1 MASIYKRRPDFI
13 GIALLGVFL
22 LGLVA
27 MTVRAVNISAFD
39 GALTKAIQAG
49 DLEAMA
55 SALQNGADI
64 NADHGNALKMVII
77 QAQLQPKQKRQMLD
91 FLFSHGFDKKA
102 AFVEEGLLDQII
114 MQSDPATLEYLLK
127 QGATFRKNSDKQLNS
142 SLQNTIDA
150 GQAASAIVLIDHGAD
165 PNDKNGAGRTPL
177 DAAISQQQD
186 TVVTA
191 LLKHGAIPNLKT
203 VNALLL
209 YGGDKN
215 NATFVKA
222 ALDNGGDANTKDK
235 ISGATTLHTA
245 VVHKNREM
253 VNLLLRGYADVN
265 LGDGKHPPLYYAALK
280 GDAEMVRLLLEK
292 GADTKHITGL
302 VSVAR
307 TNGTPALVNML
318 LAKGAKD

>member
-22 LGLVA
+22 IGVLGL
-27 MTVRAVNISAFD
+27 TVRAVHVSTFD
-39 GALTKAIQAG
+39 GALRRAIQTG
-49 DLEAMA
+49 DLKAMA
-55 SALQNGADI
+55 TAIKNGADI
-64 NADHGNALKMVII
+64 NADHGEALMTVIGTGTDAKRRRKM
-77 QAQLQPKQKRQMLD
+77 LE

-102 AFVEEGLLDQII
+102 AFAQDSLITDVL
-114 MQSDPATLEYLLK
+114 MQGDASTLEYLIE
-127 QGATFRKNSDKQLNS
+127 QGATFRIKSDKQQS
-142 SLQNTIDA
+142 SALFDA
-150 GQAASAIVLIDHGAD
+150 LMQGQQPCAIVLLNHGAD
-165 PNDKNGAGRTPL
+165 PNDKDRAGLTVL
-177 DAAISQQQD
+177 GEAVLQQRD

-191 LLKHGAIPNLKT
+191 LLKRGAAADTKT
-203 VNALLL
+203 ANALLL
-209 YGGDKN
+209 YGGEKN
-215 NATFVKA
+215 NLEFVKA

-292 GADTKHITGL
+292 GANTKHITGL
-302 VSVAR
+302 VSIAR
-307 TNGTPALVNML
+307 TNGTPELVNML